1 MEEEE
6 LQFDFTPVTFFSVTG
21 QGWVRETTFLPET
34 SARYGGCAE
43 RDMDRVN
50 YKGDL
55 CGIIGSLVLTPLC
68 SQLN

>member
-1 MEEEE
+1 MKLIIASLEVEEEE

-43 RDMDRVN
+43 GHGQGELQR
-50 YKGDL
+50 
-55 CGIIGSLVLTPLC
+55 
-68 SQLN
+68 